1 MVKSCL
7 GLTSTFRALFVENV
21 NRSRDAFLV
30 GVCALALF
38 TVFGCGGG
46 SSQNNKPLDPG
57 TITISA
63 PASGATLTVLP
74 ATITLNLL
82 NGATLSSAKVTL
94 NGTDITSA
102 FVSGANNTATATIT
116 SGVYVG
122 SNRIQVTLPSQT
134 VASPFSYDPSS
145 ASTPPPAP
153 PGSGASTTLA
163 DTIPIQTRVQMKNG
177 IGQQGWGIQVG
188 QTAYPEPHGYT
199 DGFQVLVLNRSSL
212 ALVSNTSYSLSGGAN
227 YTFNLEQFLGAITPS
242 TAFTNA
248 CGSAGCLLII
258 QSLNTIGTG
267 CPAGQAC
274 AYYGASFPNI
284 GGTGTISFTTDP
296 ANLAYSFIGNV
307 GSLALHAGSNFER
320 ITCASS
326 SGCINTLTP
335 NANQVLYGIAPNGV
349 DGVLPNLKNTG
360 STGTTSIPATAYM
373 PAMTIS
379 NNGAMAGEFVVDNT
393 NNYTF
398 AYADPQIHF
407 YMGDEPNFTNHN
419 LLTLDLPPRS
429 QMTFPNGSHS
439 ESFAS
444 ATLPANANGGFHLA
458 VFDAVTL
465 QNVANATYTV
475 NPSSCNV
482 LAGTNYC
489 QSPDGTPVYNLLQ
502 LQSDIQTWN
511 SPEYIIFLASTGN
524 LDHDY
529 YYGTNSFGPYDTQDV
544 WDKVAQSVQDIGGT
558 YATFVSLN
566 NKSFL
571 QDSYDQYLKNTWP
584 HNDDYALVGQWW
596 LNQSGVPNPY
606 AMEESMQISRQT
618 EANPVPSDVEGIL
631 EKQNAGYYQAT
642 LHSRYAGLMPAPAVA
657 LATVPLQPPTSWP
670 LTGTGGT
677 AGQIAA
683 YEWISQQLLMC
694 VNLTG
699 CNDIRSAYTNL
710 NLDPAIWLATLADL
724 DAPADSGSG
733 FSAADFATAKAQ
745 LAIEFQYLGYLREYQ
760 DNVLTLL
767 QAEQTNASLILQQE
781 LDQLTGN
788 IPFSGTSSYGYQD
801 WRTDVED
808 SLNVV
813 GAASGFIGLAATPA
827 SGGTSVAAVAGIQT
841 AIGLTNMGLSLS
853 AKTTN
858 DPYGRSLAELEHLQ
872 IAGSQLAQT
881 QVDQYAQILLSVG
894 KDFDRIASDWGRL
907 QAIGVPLANNAIPW
921 DAGATGALLNSYD
934 IATRRGFLRTLM
946 PAGFMVHMYQ
956 YGSPGVNNT
965 NKQYFP
971 NAPSCKYY
979 DFMNFQAEGNPTDP
993 NTQQSYASYAY
1004 IPGAPIDGLAYS
1016 IPNTENVWPVDLW
1029 WDVWTMTD
1037 ASVGSA
1043 WCTDTNQM
1051 PQNQLFLN
1059 TGIFAPL
1066 DPANPNQLG
1075 MYKVWFYQRTFG
1087 QSQLDL
1093 EADPAYNGKK
1103 TNPVASWWQDD
1114 QGLTLHM
1121 GSELAPD
1128 PVNY

>member
-1 MVKSCL
+1 MVRSCSGLKSML
-7 GLTSTFRALFVENV
+7 PGLSPQNIACFKRSTA
-21 NRSRDAFLV
+21 AFLA
-30 GVCALALF
+30 GVYALALF

-46 SSQNNKPLDPG
+46 SSQNNQPLDPG
-57 TITISA
+57 TVTISA

-74 ATITLNLL
+74 VTITLNLL
-82 NGATLSSAKVTL
+82 NGATLSSAKMTL
-94 NGTDITSA
+94 NGADITSA

-122 SNRIQVTLPSQT
+122 SNRIQVTLPSQQT
-134 VASPFSYDPSS
+134 VGSQFSYDPSS

-153 PGSGASTTLA
+153 PGSGSSTTLA
-163 DTIPIQTRVQMKNG
+163 DTIPIQTRVQMTNG
-177 IGQQGWGIQVG
+177 GWAIQVG
-188 QTAYPEPHGYT
+188 QTAYPSANGVT
-199 DGFQVLVLNRSSL
+199 GGFQVVKLNRANL
-212 ALVSNTSYSLSGGAN
+212 ALVSNTSYPVVDLNSAA
-227 YTFNLEQFLGAITPS
+227 TFQ
-242 TAFTNA
+242 TAVSPGSAQSA
-248 CGSAGCLLII
+248 CGTAGCLEII
-258 QSLNTIGTG
+258 QSLNTIGDV
-267 CPAGQAC
+267 CPG
-274 AYYGASFPNI
+274 PNCFYLELALQSI
-284 GGTGTISFTTDP
+284 GGTATINYTTDP

-307 GSLALHAGSNFER
+307 GSLGLHAGSNFER

-326 SGCINTLTP
+326 DGCINTLTP
-335 NANQVLYGIAPNGV
+335 SATQVLYGVAPNGA
-349 DGVLPNLKNTG
+349 DGVLPTLKNTG
-360 STGTTSIPATAYM
+360 SSGTTSIPATAYM

-379 NNGAMAGEFVVDNT
+379 NNGAMAGEFVLDNT

-407 YMGDEPNFTNHN
+407 YMGVEPNYPNQN

-429 QMTFPNGSHS
+429 QMTFPGGSHS
-439 ESFAS
+439 ESYAS
-444 ATLPANANGGFHLA
+444 AELPSNADGSPVGGFHMA

-465 QNVANATYTV
+465 QNVQNATYTV
-475 NPSSCNV
+475 NIKSCPPKP
-482 LAGTNYC
+482 GTNYC
-489 QSPDGTPVYNLLQ
+489 ISPDGSSIIDNMLQ
-502 LQSDIQTWN
+502 LQLDIQKWN
-511 SPEYIIFLASTGN
+511 SPEYIIFLASIGD

-529 YYGTNSFGPYDTQDV
+529 PYGANSFGNYDTQDV

-571 QDSYDQYLKNTWP
+571 QDNYDQYLKNTWP

-596 LNQSGVPNPY
+596 LNQSTVPNPY
-606 AMEESMQISRQT
+606 AMEESMQIARQT

-642 LHSRYAGLMPAPAVA
+642 LHSKYAGLMPAAAVA

-670 LTGTGGT
+670 ITGTGGS

-683 YEWISQQLLMC
+683 YQWISQQLLLC

-710 NLDPAIWLATLADL
+710 NLDPAIWLASLADL
-724 DAPADSGSG
+724 QAPADNGSG
-733 FSAADFATAKAQ
+733 FSGADFDTVKAQ
-745 LAIEFQYLGYLREYQ
+745 LAIEFQYLGYLRQYEN
-760 DNVLTLL
+760 NVLTLL
-767 QAEQTNASLILQQE
+767 QAEQSNASLILQQE
-781 LDQLTGN
+781 LDQLTGE
-788 IPFSGTSSYGYQD
+788 IPFSSTSSYGYQD

-813 GAASGFIGLAATPA
+813 GAASGFIGLAATPE
-827 SGGTSVAAVAGIQT
+827 SGGTSIAAVAGIQT

-858 DPYGRSLAELEHLQ
+858 DPYGRSLAELQHLQ
-872 IAGSQLAQT
+872 VAGSQLAQT
-881 QVDQYAQILLSVG
+881 QVDQFAQILLSVG

-946 PAGFMVHMYQ
+946 PAGFIVHMYQ

-965 NKQYFP
+965 NSTYYP
-971 NAPSCKYY
+971 NAPDCHYW
-979 DFMNFQAEGNPTDP
+979 DFMNSQAQGSPTDP
-993 NTQQSYASYAY
+993 STQQSYASYAY

-1016 IPNTENVWPVDLW
+1016 IPDTENTWPVDLW

-1037 ASVGSA
+1037 ASVGKA
-1043 WCTDTNQM
+1043 WCTNTSDM

-1087 QSQLDL
+1087 QSELDL
-1093 EADPAYNGKK
+1093 EADPGRDGNSD
-1103 TNPVASWWQDD
+1103 PVTWWQDD
-1114 QGLTLHM
+1114 QGLHLHM
-1121 GSELAPD
+1121 GSQAAPD